1 MKVGLSGYLLVQRSD
16 YEKMVSRVVFTMLEK
31 DGFKVSI
38 VHPEQPASPLDSQC
52 LSPGTPLQRLQ
63 DLRS

>member
-1 MKVGLSGYLLVQRSD
+1 MNDLLHGQKTGSTGPVECLGQTFPSEHARRE
-16 YEKMVSRVVFTMLEK
+16 YF
-31 DGFKVSI
+31 